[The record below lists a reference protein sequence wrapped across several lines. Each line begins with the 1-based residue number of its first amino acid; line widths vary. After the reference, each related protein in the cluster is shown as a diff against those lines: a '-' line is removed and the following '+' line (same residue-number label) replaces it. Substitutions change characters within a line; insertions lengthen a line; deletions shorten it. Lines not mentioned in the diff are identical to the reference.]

1 MIWNG
6 TSRPM
11 ECRHSIDVVLAGG
24 GYCVADNDFVTM
36 DRRSISN
43 V

>member
-1 MIWNG
+1 MISDG
-6 TSRPM
+6 TSRPT
-11 ECRHSIDVVLAGG
+11 ECRHSIDVVLAEGG
-24 GYCVADNDFVTM
+24 CCVADNDFVTM